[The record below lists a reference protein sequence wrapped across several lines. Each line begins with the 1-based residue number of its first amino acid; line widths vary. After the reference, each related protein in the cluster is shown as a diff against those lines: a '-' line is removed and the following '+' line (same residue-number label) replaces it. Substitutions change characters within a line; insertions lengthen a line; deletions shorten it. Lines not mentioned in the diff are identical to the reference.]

1 MIERITQRMTL
12 ERHPAVEILSSRIL
26 FEGRIFDLVEES
38 LRLPSGLRQ
47 DLLVVDHPG
56 AVAIAA
62 LDQRGE
68 MLLVRQYRHA
78 VGDWLIEI
86 PAGRLERGET
96 PLSAAQRELE
106 EETGRRAK
114 RWTLLREF
122 FPAPGFCS
130 ERMIVFLASE
140 LDVVTDG
147 VRPADHDEELEVLSA
162 PPALVLGGEIT
173 VGGNVLRV
181 SDAKTLVAAA
191 LVCQLNEPKRD
202 PSGS

>member
-1 MIERITQRMTL
+1 MTL
-12 ERHPAVEILSSRIL
+12 KRHPAVEILSSRTL

-38 LRLPSGLRQ
+38 LKLPSGLRQ
-47 DLLVVDHPG
+47 DLAIVDHPG

-62 LDQRGE
+62 LDRRGE

-78 VGDWLIEI
+78 VGDWLVEI

-106 EETGRRAK
+106 EETGRRAA

-130 ERMIVFLASE
+130 ERIVIFLASE
-140 LDVVTDG
+140 LEVVTDG
-147 VRPADHDEELEVLSA
+147 SRPADHDEELELLSA
-162 PPALVLGGEIT
+162 PPALVLGGEI
-173 VGGNVLRV
+173 VAGGNVLRV
-181 SDAKTLVAAA
+181 ADAKTLVAAA
-191 LVCQLNEPKRD
+191 LVCPLSARAPD